1 MSKTFRWDGK
11 LQIEFL
17 YFESQRVSCE
27 IQKFVTEHQM
37 LSIKMANFQ
46 VSDRTLKEHLE
57 VSDERILILKKVN
70 ATSSL
75 SCGLKELS
83 HARCYDL

>member
-1 MSKTFRWDGK
+1 
-11 LQIEFL
+11 
-17 YFESQRVSCE
+17 
-27 IQKFVTEHQM
+27 M
-37 LSIKMANFQ
+37 LSINMANFQ

-75 SCGLKELS
+75 CCGLKELS
-83 HARCYDL
+83 HARCYDLCSWSSSHVLGLH